1 MSFVEEACFV
11 NPSENIKIDIV
22 HVHVTPELS
31 VILFLYI
38 YWIKSDFIQ

>member
-11 NPSENIKIDIV
+11 NPSENIKIDIE

-31 VILFLYI
+31 VIVIVNL
-38 YWIKSDFIQ
+38 SDKIRFYP